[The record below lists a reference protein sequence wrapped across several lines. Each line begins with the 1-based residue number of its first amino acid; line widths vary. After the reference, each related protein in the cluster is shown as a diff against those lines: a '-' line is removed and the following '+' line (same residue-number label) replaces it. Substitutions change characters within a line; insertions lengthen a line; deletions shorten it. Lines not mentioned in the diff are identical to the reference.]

1 MCLQLETNA
10 PADWEYGLS
19 TDSGGRSLPGCPE
32 IDRLESNNRHSK
44 LITPKPDRLLAR
56 EESRI
61 LLVHDLDFSDLV
73 AASGGEVPSVV
84 IFRLRNMRPARV
96 NEHLKRVL
104 ERHPEELESGAIFSV
119 TEGRIRW
126 RSLPFDR
133 D

>member
-1 MCLQLETNA
+1 MQFL
-10 PADWEYGLS
+10 ADMGVSPRTVEFLRDAGHDAIHLMDRGLHELG
-19 TDSGGRSLPGCPE
+19 D
-32 IDRLESNNRHSK
+32 
-44 LITPKPDRLLAR
+44 PDILALAR
-56 EESRI
+56 EEERI

-84 IFRLRNMRPARV
+84 VFRLRDMRPASV

>member
-1 MCLQLETNA
+1 
-10 PADWEYGLS
+10 
-19 TDSGGRSLPGCPE
+19 
-32 IDRLESNNRHSK
+32 
-44 LITPKPDRLLAR
+44 
-56 EESRI
+56 
-61 LLVHDLDFSDLV
+61 LVHDLDFSELV